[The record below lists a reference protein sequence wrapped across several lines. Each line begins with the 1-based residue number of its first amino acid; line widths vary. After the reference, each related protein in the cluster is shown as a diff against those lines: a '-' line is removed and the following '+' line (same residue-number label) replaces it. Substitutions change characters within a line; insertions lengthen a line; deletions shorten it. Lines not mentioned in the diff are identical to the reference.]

1 MQSKTEAADIILQE
15 YQCLRTEIITKMQ
28 ACWQIL
34 TFETGGTSIILGFV
48 FADGQYVLLPL
59 IPFLIL
65 VSSSI
70 HMGETWAILNAGK
83 YIRERVEPSLRKYLG
98 GSTAMS
104 WEQYLYDNSRE
115 GGYLGPYKVIHSS
128 AFLLFGGMFWASI
141 VLTVVFRKQI
151 GISSIGYW
159 IFLIVL
165 FLAYG
170 VAFALSAKTWYDRV
184 YKAQ

>member
-1 MQSKTEAADIILQE
+1 MANKTDAAEIMLGE

-65 VSSSI
+65 VSSFI
-70 HMGETWAILNAGK
+70 HMGETMAILNVGK
-83 YIRERVEPSLRKYLG
+83 YFRERVEPSFKKYLQ

-104 WEQYLYDNSRE
+104 WEQFLYDNR
-115 GGYLGPYKVIHSS
+115 GGRWGPYKVIHSS
-128 AFLLFGGMFWASI
+128 AIILFGGMFWASMA
-141 VLTVVFRKQI
+141 LTVVFRKQI
-151 GISSIGYW
+151 GISSISDW
-159 IFLIVL
+159 IFLAVL
-165 FLAYG
+165 FLAYA
-170 VAFALSAKTWYDRV
+170 VAFAIGAKTWYERV